1 MIKRIALIVFV
12 MILSTNIYATDNI
25 TEDIAES
32 FDIDNYLKIFE
43 DYNTE
48 NNIEGFNVKELYS
61 ELINGQGI
69 NYSNVLDIIAN
80 NILKQFKDTFS
91 SVISIFIVIVI
102 TAIVK
107 SLELDSGSDVVK
119 ITKLIIL
126 ISVCTILLKNYL
138 DIISMFKD
146 IVNLLGYAMQVVS
159 TFLLGILIA
168 TGKITSTGI
177 IEPLLL
183 FISNFICFIT
193 EYIIIPFFTVSIAI
207 NIVSRI
213 SENIKM
219 DTLSSM
225 FRKSSLYI
233 FTTAIGIFL
242 FVLSMETTITKSIDN
257 VYFQTAQTAVSNM
270 VPVVGKFLSDS
281 LDTVLGATQL
291 IGKVGGI
298 VALISTTILV
308 SIPVFKLLSVVILYN
323 LLIAISEPINEDK
336 DIESLLKG
344 FVGIYKDMLGI
355 LIGVMVLFVMSVG
368 IILNLVSSVTV

>member
-1 MIKRIALIVFV
+1 MMKRIFLIIFI
-12 MILSTNIYATDNI
+12 MMLSTNIYATDNI

-48 NNIEGFNVKELYS
+48 NNIESFNVKELYG
-61 ELINGQGI
+61 ELLNGQGI
-69 NYSNVLDIIAN
+69 NYDNIFSIITN

-107 SLELDSGSDVVK
+107 SLELDSSSDVVK

-126 ISVCTILLKNYL
+126 ISVCTILLKNYI
-138 DIISMFKD
+138 DIIAMFKE
-146 IVNLLGYAMQVVS
+146 IVNFLGYAMQVVS
-159 TFLLGILIA
+159 TFLLGVLMA

-177 IEPLLL
+177 VEPLLL

-193 EYIIIPFFTVSIAI
+193 EYIIIPFFTISIAI

-225 FRKSSLYI
+225 FRKTSLYI

-242 FVLSMETTITKSIDN
+242 FVLSLETTITKSIDN
-257 VYFQTAQTAVSNM
+257 VYFQTAQAAVSNM

-298 VALISTTILV
+298 VALVSTIILV
-308 SIPVFKLLSVVILYN
+308 SIPIFKILSVVILYN

-336 DIESLLKG
+336 DIQSLLNG
-344 FVGIYKDMLGI
+344 FVGIYKDMLGV

>member
-1 MIKRIALIVFV
+1 MMKRIFLIIFI
-12 MILSTNIYATDNI
+12 MMLSTNIYATDNI

-48 NNIEGFNVKELYS
+48 NNIENFNVKELYG
-61 ELINGQGI
+61 ELLNGQGI
-69 NYSNVLDIIAN
+69 NYDNIFSIITN

-107 SLELDSGSDVVK
+107 SLELDSSSDVVK

-126 ISVCTILLKNYL
+126 ISVCTILLKNYI
-138 DIISMFKD
+138 DIIAMFKE
-146 IVNLLGYAMQVVS
+146 IVNFLGYAMQVVS
-159 TFLLGILIA
+159 TFLLGVLMA

-177 IEPLLL
+177 VEPLLL

-193 EYIIIPFFTVSIAI
+193 EYIIIPFFTISIAI

-225 FRKSSLYI
+225 FRKTSLYI

-242 FVLSMETTITKSIDN
+242 FVLSLETTITKSIDN
-257 VYFQTAQTAVSNM
+257 VYFQTAQAAVSNM

-298 VALISTTILV
+298 VALVSTLILV
-308 SIPVFKLLSVVILYN
+308 SIPIFKILSVVILYN

-336 DIESLLKG
+336 DIQSLLKG
-344 FVGIYKDMLGI
+344 FVGIYKDMLGV

>member
-1 MIKRIALIVFV
+1 MIKRIALIVLV
-12 MILSTNIYATDNI
+12 MILSTSIYATDNI

-107 SLELDSGSDVVK
+107 SLELDGNSDVVK

-126 ISVCTILLKNYL
+126 ISVCTVLLKNYL
-138 DIISMFKD
+138 DIISMFKE

-159 TFLLGILIA
+159 TFLLGVLMA

-177 IEPLLL
+177 VEPLLL

-225 FRKSSLYI
+225 FRKASLYI
-233 FTTAIGIFL
+233 FSTAIGIFL

-298 VALISTTILV
+298 VALVSTIILV
-308 SIPVFKLLSVVILYN
+308 SIPVIKILSVVILYN

-336 DIESLLKG
+336 DIQSLLKG